1 MTRMNGIMGVVVSSL
16 AVLVVVIVGWF
27 FFVSP
32 QRSKADRLAVQV
44 DAAHSELMTDQ
55 QLIAAA
61 KRQNTLGSAK
71 AAERALPDEPKVSE
85 VLRELTGFA
94 AESRT
99 ELDNIAPGTPLQVGN
114 AQALPITLG
123 FKGRYFGLQKL
134 LKLLRQSAGVSG
146 NTIVSKGRLY
156 TVDSITF
163 TGGAPAGGTSGAT
176 NGGASSGSSADIQA
190 TITLNAFVYQSAP
203 PAVAPTD
210 TTTATAAAPT
220 G

>member
-1 MTRMNGIMGVVVSSL
+1 MGVVVSSL
-16 AVLVVVIVGWF
+16 AVLAVVIVGWF

-32 QRSKADRLAVQV
+32 QRSKADRIGAQV
-44 DAAHSELMTDQ
+44 DAAHSELMGDE

-85 VLRELTGFA
+85 ILRQLTGFA

-99 ELDNIAPGTPLQVGN
+99 ELDNITPGAALQIGS
-114 AQALPITLG
+114 AQALPITLT

-134 LKLLRQSAGVSG
+134 LKLVRQSASVSG
-146 NTIVSKGRLY
+146 SKILSKGRLY
-156 TVDSITF
+156 TVDGITF
-163 TGGAPAGGTSGAT
+163 AGAQAASAQGGGST
-176 NGGASSGSSADIQA
+176 GASTADIQA
-190 TITLNAFVYQSAP
+190 TITLNAFVYKAAP
-203 PAVAPTD
+203 PAVTPTD

>member
-16 AVLVVVIVGWF
+16 AVLAVVIVGWL

-32 QRSKADRLAVQV
+32 ERSKADRIGVQA
-44 DAAHSELMTDQ
+44 DAAHSELMGDQ

-61 KRQNTLGSAK
+61 KKQNTLGSAK
-71 AAERALPDEPKVSE
+71 AAELALPDQPKVSE
-85 VLRELTGFA
+85 ILRQLTAFA

-99 ELDNIAPGTPLQVGN
+99 ELDNITPGTPLQVSG
-114 AQALPITLG
+114 AQALPITLA

-134 LKLLRQSAGVSG
+134 LKLMRQSASVSG
-146 NTIVSKGRLY
+146 SKIVSKGRLY

-163 TGGAPAGGTSGAT
+163 TGGTTATSANGAT
-176 NGGASSGSSADIQA
+176 SAGSSADIQA
-190 TITLNAFVYQSAP
+190 TITLNAFVYQAAP
-203 PAVAPTD
+203 PAVTTTD
-210 TTTATAAAPT
+210 TGTATAAAPT

>member
-32 QRSKADRLAVQV
+32 QRSKADRLGAQV
-44 DAAHSELMTDQ
+44 DAAHSELLSDET
-55 QLIAAA
+55 LIAGA
-61 KRQNTLGSAK
+61 KRQDTLGSAK
-71 AAERALPDEPKVSE
+71 AAERALPDQPKVSE
-85 VLRELTGFA
+85 ILRQLTGFA

-99 ELDNIAPGTPLQVGN
+99 ELDNITPGTPLQVGS

-134 LKLLRQSAGVSG
+134 LKLMRQSAGVSG
-146 NTIVSKGRLY
+146 SKIVSKGRLY
-156 TVDSITF
+156 TVDNITF
-163 TGGAPAGGTSGAT
+163 TGGAPANAQA
-176 NGGASSGSSADIQA
+176 GASSSGSTADIQA
-190 TITLNAFVYQSAP
+190 TITLNAFVYQAAP
-203 PAVAPTD
+203 PVVTSTD
-210 TTTATAAAPT
+210 PTTATAAGPT

>member
-16 AVLVVVIVGWF
+16 AVLAVVAVGWF

-32 QRSKADRLAVQV
+32 QRSKADRLSTQV
-44 DAAHSELMTDQ
+44 DAAHSELLSDET
-55 QLIAAA
+55 LIASA

-71 AAERALPDEPKVSE
+71 AAERALPDQPKVSE
-85 VLRELTGFA
+85 ILRQLTGFA

-99 ELDNIAPGTPLQVGN
+99 ELDNITPGVPLQVGG
-114 AQALPITLG
+114 AQAMPITLG

-134 LKLLRQSAGVSG
+134 LKLMRQSAGVSG
-146 NTIVSKGRLY
+146 SKIVSKGRLY

-163 TGGAPAGGTSGAT
+163 TGGAPSNSQSGTNSGGST
-176 NGGASSGSSADIQA
+176 ADIQA
-190 TITLNAFVYQSAP
+190 TITLNAFVYQAAP
-203 PAVAPTD
+203 PVVTSTD
-210 TTTATAAAPT
+210 PTTATAAGPT

>member
-1 MTRMNGIMGVVVSSL
+1 MTRMNGLIGVVVSSVGVL
-16 AVLVVVIVGWF
+16 AVVLVGWV

-32 QRSKADRLAVQV
+32 QRAKADKIGAQA
-44 DAAHSELMTDQ
+44 DAAHVELMTDE

-61 KRQNTLGSAK
+61 KRQNTLSNAK
-71 AAERALPDEPKVSE
+71 AAERALPDDPKVSE
-85 VLRELTGFA
+85 ILRQLTGFA

-99 ELDNIAPGTPLQVGN
+99 ELDNITPGAALQIGN
-114 AQALPITLG
+114 AQALPITLT

-134 LKLLRQSAGVSG
+134 LKLMRQSATVSG
-146 NTIVSKGRLY
+146 NKIVSKGRLY

-163 TGGAPAGGTSGAT
+163 TGGQSSGQSGAT
-176 NGGASSGSSADIQA
+176 NAGSSADIQA
-190 TITLNAFVYQSAP
+190 AITLNAFVYKTAP
-203 PAVAPTD
+203 PTVTPTD

>member
-1 MTRMNGIMGVVVSSL
+1 MTRMNGLMGVVVSSL
-16 AVLVVVIVGWF
+16 AVLVVVIVGWL

-32 QRSKADRLAVQV
+32 QRSKADRIGAQV
-44 DAAHSELMTDQ
+44 DSAHAEFMGDE

-85 VLRELTGFA
+85 ILRQLTGFA

-99 ELDNIAPGTPLQVGN
+99 ELDNIAPGTPLQIGN
-114 AQALPITLG
+114 AQALPITLT

-134 LKLLRQSAGVSG
+134 LKLMRQSAGVSG
-146 NTIVSKGRLY
+146 GKIVSKGRLY
-156 TVDSITF
+156 TVDGITF
-163 TGGAPAGGTSGAT
+163 TGGQASGTGS
-176 NGGASSGSSADIQA
+176 NGGSTADIQA
-190 TITLNAFVYQSAP
+190 MITLNAFVYKAAP
-203 PAVAPTD
+203 PVVTSTD
-210 TTTATAAAPT
+210 PTTATAAAPT